1 MSRAYS
7 TLGRQLRLQ
16 KEEDVKHVAAQ
27 PAPRVG
33 LLPSAFL
40 PTALIFKQRDL
51 ILEMPFTQALTQYF
65 PRLNSK
71 VTEIELP
78 YLTSKLS
85 DLHLQAAASIYF

>member
-1 MSRAYS
+1 M
-7 TLGRQLRLQ
+7 
-16 KEEDVKHVAAQ
+16 AAQ